1 MQANIKRSALEKM
14 LSFVLAAVLM
24 ISFVLDTAVRAI
36 AADGNG
42 DFNISLSWNK
52 SEDPRN
58 FVYDSDSLESKMA
71 RLKISYSNKEVSKSF
86 EAGEI
91 TITVT
96 GLKDAVRSGN
106 SYIPAGVAADKVT
119 DSPKNYEWSYS
130 YTAATDTFTFTN
142 NSAIAEKSTFE
153 GSFEIIWSLP
163 SRETKDNFTKDI
175 DAKLYTPETSVQ
187 SNSITYSQSRTPD
200 KYEIVQSTSKLFKD
214 KLPLDDYEEHIW
226 VSYDIGATDT
236 YCSKDV
242 EGNERFECYFLADAK
257 VTSDDLTDSGETVT
271 IDGKAYKK
279 YYSYKNV
286 TDSDNPYYLN
296 NILVAYPKSAYDF
309 SSQVT
314 NYVKLCGTYY
324 ESQDSDYED
333 EVGLLAQNKSTI
345 ALADYD
351 FNDIPGDIYKVW
363 KTSYGMHG
371 EYINNHCSDC
381 KNNGAVNSVNLSNGK
396 GTYYSALG
404 LLLNFYSESIKHPE
418 SYDLEFV
425 DDIIDVELNDGTIRR
440 LRDDEFN
447 FTKVYIPSTYQI
459 YNNNGFTISSADTV
473 NEAKN
478 AVRAGISSGA
488 YAVEIYVRHK
498 GAAATDF
505 ELLETEQTNDLKI
518 RSEGQTIDLPK
529 DTVGVKIRVVDVK
542 EGFLTSD
549 FRCYYQFH
557 TDDTDISTNGG
568 KVLNNMYFKL
578 NATYYDDGG
587 NRHVDVPINDYKNI
601 EDPVEKEKFL
611 TSLYGADYEN
621 SREYKRDIKLYS
633 EPLDREVGK
642 IHVLEIPNEF
652 KLTST
657 TIAPDTS
664 INSQGLSNL
673 AYHFLGSIN
682 SEFTLGEGTELSNFS
697 IYTIIPDG
705 LRLSEDYNDPEALKD
720 VLKFSSSGGYSS
732 AEIASHTNITIID
745 DPDSYDGRQYIK
757 FDFDFSDSPITTKN
771 LSISGIPMYVLR
783 HNVPYGRVNYTLRAA
798 MLVDQAGKWY
808 SNSTDNNNLEDS
820 IWVDIDGDGDTSE
833 PASFASSTYIL
844 TNSENYEMILTKYV
858 STPYSNGLV
867 NPSAKADI
875 ADVPKTDEGGEY
887 SYFLCARVNTGVAKN
902 IVFVDAIEPDDIS
915 EWQGEFVGVDYSQ
928 VVSQLTY
935 ENGVIPPT
943 IYYSSKVE
951 KEESYTKT
959 DASGNVTVNRDAFK
973 TGNWTT
979 EKPAVVRSIAVDFG
993 EGVANNGMDMMLE
1006 IKMKAPT
1013 DPNNY
1018 NKIATNSCSVGYEWI
1033 QKTDDTKSY
1042 PDYLT
1047 SNTVPVRYV
1056 PKCKVILTK
1065 KDGTSG
1071 KTITGA
1077 TFELYKK
1084 GEDAPDKLIGT
1095 YKTNDNGRITVGNLE
1110 YGVYYFKETDAPKG
1124 YEVSNS
1130 NSEEIR
1136 LSEDHPTQSINF
1148 ENTRKKG
1155 SITLKK
1161 VSDRLLD
1168 LALQG
1173 AEFMLYR
1180 EDGTEVSDKTFVT
1193 DSNGEIKITGLEWGK
1208 YYLLETKAPKG
1219 YELSSDKIEFEIN
1232 ADTVEAPELKTVTNK
1247 QKPATAVLEKY
1258 ELSNKY
1264 GEFSHDGNGNIN
1276 AELDEASPIS
1286 GAVYELFD
1294 ENGKKLSSNVTDA
1307 DGKIYAE
1314 DLTFGR
1320 YYFLEK
1326 TPSKGYSK
1334 YDEKIWFEVN
1344 ADHTSANLVVK
1355 TADTRKTGSVWLQ
1368 KSDDKGELVKG
1379 ATYSLF
1385 DKNGNKRYVTQVNP
1399 GKGDGKYKYSDSA
1412 SGTTD
1417 MITSSEGIIE
1427 IEGLHWGEY
1436 YLQETAS
1443 PKGYELNP
1451 EKYEF
1456 TVDKDTVMSTIIK
1469 KATDNRH
1476 KGTVEL
1482 TKCDEKDESHM
1493 LSGAVFTLYNNDGS
1507 VYRDDLVTDENG
1519 KLKVENI
1526 DWGSYYFL
1534 EKTAPAGYGLNPQK
1548 IRFSVNNITAG
1559 KVQEIT
1565 VTDPQKNYKLTINK
1579 KILQSD
1585 AVLAHGNPT
1594 FTFEVKN
1601 TASGRTYYKTVTF
1614 GSDNITPGGVGYAEA
1629 SVVFALPM
1637 GEYEI
1642 SEISVDRYRLSV
1654 IEPAKYAQ
1662 GDKAVVKLDDTNP
1675 EGGVSVSFTNDK
1687 TDQSKTTDNSMV
1699 TNILNCA
1706 RKLTAIVADYHGPTT
1721 VTSDKI
1727 SPDDLT
1733 VYAVYDDGTQIT
1745 VVNYTLNPETLSYEN
1760 NGDFEISVSY
1770 TDGGITRKDSFIV
1783 NVNLPSPFTAQF
1795 VSQNAD
1801 GTYTNADAPTEYTDS
1816 DGTTYDGL
1824 VKITGYIGDSSV
1836 INFPATLT
1844 GYIQTDSTS
1853 EDPTYAGKK
1862 FKVVGIEALEPSG
1875 ANTSDI
1881 SPIYVKNGITSVSS
1895 ISFAEGIEY
1904 IGLGAFK
1911 EFKGLTC
1918 ELELPSTLKSIGHH
1932 AFYSC
1937 RNLTGD
1943 IMIPSGVTKIEQ
1955 STFEWC
1961 TGLNGNLTFAEG
1973 SKLETIGKSA
1983 FYNCFKLTGDL
1994 TIPAGVTEIGEAA
2007 FMQCNGFNG
2016 NLIFAEGSKL
2026 KTIGKQAFKAS
2037 NGMNLNGN
2045 LILPESLETIGDEAF
2060 RKCNKFT
2067 GDLVIPKNVK
2077 TIGNNAFMSCS
2088 GFNGTLTFEADSNLT
2103 SIGDYAFSANGWSYD
2118 APKFTGGIAL
2128 PDKLETIGDH
2138 AFFTCSGFNGNLT
2151 LPSQLKEIK
2160 SWAFYGCSNLKSEG
2174 LYIPDTVEVLG
2185 NRAFGECQNLSGE
2198 LHLPINSKLD
2208 AIRMNTFYNCSKL
2221 TGTLTIPSNIKKIGY
2236 GAFNNCDGFT
2246 SLILNEGLEEIS
2258 VKIDSGDNFEKLG
2271 SFSSCDGLSG
2281 QLILPDG
2288 LKVIGQYSF
2297 SEKTGNNAWDYRGD
2311 INIKGPLVIPQS
2323 VTTIENHAFAGCTG
2337 FKGSALTIP
2346 KGNSLTSIGDYAFAS
2361 CEFDYSF
2368 WDNPPSQ
2375 SEIWIAF
2382 NSQDTDKAETS
2393 GVSSVDGNNGI
2404 NNGTNISTNATSV
2417 GNDICYGYQMKVGYF
2432 KREN

>member
-1 MQANIKRSALEKM
+1 MMQANIKRSALEKM

-52 SEDPRN
+52 SEDPLN
-58 FVYDSDSLESKMA
+58 FVYDSDSYEEKMA
-71 RLKISYSNKEVSKSF
+71 RLKISYSNKELSRTF
-86 EAGEI
+86 ESGEI

-106 SYIPAGVAADKVT
+106 SYIPAGVAADKATEV
-119 DSPKNYEWSYS
+119 PKNYEWSYS
-130 YTAATDTFTFTN
+130 YTAATDTYTFTN
-142 NSAIAEKSTFE
+142 NRKIDEKSTFE

-163 SRETKDNFTKDI
+163 SRETKDNFKKEI
-175 DAKLYTPETSVQ
+175 DAKLYTTENSVQ
-187 SNSITYSQSRTPD
+187 SNSVTYSQSRTPD

-214 KLPLDDYEEHIW
+214 KLPLEDYEEHIW

-236 YCSKDV
+236 YYSKDV

-257 VTSDDLTDSGETVT
+257 VDSDDLTDSGETVT
-271 IDGKAYKK
+271 IDGKSYKK

-286 TDSDNPYYLN
+286 KESDNPYYLN
-296 NILVAYPKSAYDF
+296 NILVAYPKTAYDF

-324 ESQDSDYED
+324 ESQDSDYEE

-351 FNDIPGDIYKVW
+351 FDDIPGDIYKVW

-371 EYINNHCSDC
+371 EYINKHCSDC
-381 KNNGAVNSVNLSNGK
+381 NNNGAVNSVNLSNGK
-396 GTYYSALG
+396 GTYYSALS
-404 LLLNFYSESIKHPE
+404 LHLNFYSDSIKHPE
-418 SYDLEFV
+418 SYDFEFV
-425 DDIIDVELNDGTIRR
+425 DDVIDVELNDGTIRR

-447 FTKVYIPSTYQI
+447 FTKVYIPSKYQI
-459 YNNNGFTISSADTV
+459 YNNNGFTILSADTV
-473 NEAKN
+473 NIAKN
-478 AVRAGISSGA
+478 AVRAGVSSEA

-518 RSEGQTIDLPK
+518 RTEGQTIDLPK

-542 EGFLTSD
+542 EGFLTSN

-578 NATYYDDGG
+578 NGTYYDDDG

-621 SREYKRDIKLYS
+621 NREYKRDIELYS
-633 EPLDREVGK
+633 EPLDRAVGK
-642 IHVLEIPNEF
+642 VHVLEIPNEF

-771 LSISGIPMYVLR
+771 LSISGIPMYIMR

-808 SNSTDNNNLEDS
+808 SNSIDNNNMEDS

-833 PASFASSTYIL
+833 PASFASDTYIL

-858 STPYSNGLV
+858 STPYSNGLK
-867 NPSAKADI
+867 NPNENDDI
-875 ADVPKTDEGGEY
+875 ADVPKTDAGGEY

-915 EWQGEFVGVDYSQ
+915 EWQGEFIGVDYSQ
-928 VVSQLTY
+928 VVSKLTY

-959 DASGNVTVNRDAFK
+959 DASGKVTINRDVFK

-993 EGVANNGMDMMLE
+993 EGVASHGLDMMLE
-1006 IKMKAPT
+1006 VKMKAPT

-1018 NKIATNSCSVGYEWI
+1018 NKKAMNSCCIGYEWI
-1033 QKTDDTKSY
+1033 QKTDDTKTY

-1056 PKCKVILTK
+1056 PKCKIILTK

-1071 KTITGA
+1071 KTLTGA

-1084 GEDAPDKLIGT
+1084 GEGAPDKLIGT

-1124 YEVSNS
+1124 YEVSNL

-1136 LSEDHPTQSINF
+1136 LSEDYPTQSINF

-1155 SITLKK
+1155 SITIKK

-1180 EDGTEVSDKTFVT
+1180 ENGTEVSDKAFVT

-1219 YELSSDKIEFEIN
+1219 YELSSEKIEFEIN
-1232 ADTVEAPELKTVTNK
+1232 ADTAESPELKTVTNV

-1258 ELSNKY
+1258 ELSGNKY
-1264 GEFSHDGNGNIN
+1264 GEFSHDENGNIN

-1286 GAVYELFD
+1286 GAVYELYD
-1294 ENGKKLSSNVTDA
+1294 ENGNKLSANVTDA

-1334 YDEKIWFEVN
+1334 YNEKIWFEVN

-1385 DKNGNKRYVTQVNP
+1385 DKNGNKRYVTQVSP
-1399 GKGDGKYKYSDSA
+1399 GKYKYSDSA

-1427 IEGLHWGEY
+1427 VEGLHWGEY

-1469 KATDNRH
+1469 KATDNRQ

-1482 TKCDEKDESHM
+1482 TKCDEEDESHM

-1507 VYRDDLVTDENG
+1507 VYRDDLVTGENG

-1534 EKTAPAGYGLNPQK
+1534 EKTAPAGYGLNTQK

-1594 FTFEVKN
+1594 FTFEVRN

-1614 GSDNITPGGVGYAEA
+1614 GSDNITPGGEGYAEA

-1642 SEISVDRYRLSV
+1642 SEISVDRYRLSA
-1654 IEPAKYAQ
+1654 IEPESYAQ
-1662 GDKAVVKLDDTNP
+1662 GDKAVVTLDDTNP
-1675 EGGVSVSFTNDK
+1675 EGGVYVSFTNDK

-1745 VVNYTLNPETLSYEN
+1745 VVNYTLDPETLSYAN

-1783 NVNLPSPFTAQF
+1783 NVDLPSPFTAKF
-1795 VSQNAD
+1795 VSKNAD
-1801 GTYTNADAPTEYTDS
+1801 GTYFDADNPAKYTDA

-1836 INFPATLT
+1836 INFPAKLT
-1844 GYIQTDSTS
+1844 GYIPNGNTTEIEKYS
-1853 EDPTYAGKK
+1853 GKK
-1862 FKVVGIEALEPSG
+1862 FKVVGIEALNPSDR
-1875 ANTSDI
+1875 NT
-1881 SPIYVKNGITSVSS
+1881 IYVKNGITNVSS
-1895 ISFAEGIEY
+1895 ISFTEGIEY
-1904 IGLGAFK
+1904 IGPGAFR
-1911 EFKGLTC
+1911 EFTGLNC
-1918 ELELPSTLKSIGHH
+1918 ELKLPSTLKNIGHH
-1932 AFYSC
+1932 AFWGDTGLTC
-1937 RNLTGD
+1937 ENLT
-1943 IMIPSGVTKIEQ
+1943 IPNGVTKIGAEAFCNCENLKGTLTIPETVKTIDGGTW
-1955 STFEWC
+1955 SGAFTNCKGLTSLVIEDGVTEIGRYTFSEC
-1961 TGLNGNLTFAEG
+1961 SG
-1973 SKLETIGKSA
+1973 
-1983 FYNCFKLTGDL
+1983 LTGDL
-1994 TIPAGVTEIGEAA
+1994 TIPDSV
-2007 FMQCNGFNG
+2007 
-2016 NLIFAEGSKL
+2016 
-2026 KTIGKQAFKAS
+2026 KTIGQGAFY
-2037 NGMNLNGN
+2037 NCRGLNGN
-2045 LILPESLETIGDEAF
+2045 LKLPNNPEFKEIYPSTFNNCNNLTGALTIPESVTAIDTEAF
-2060 RKCNKFT
+2060 AYCNNLD
-2067 GDLVIPKNVK
+2067 GVL
-2077 TIGNNAFMSCS
+2077 
-2088 GFNGTLTFEADSNLT
+2088 TLPRNLT
-2103 SIGDYAFSANGWSYD
+2103 SIGSSAFSCCY
-2118 APKFTGGIAL
+2118 
-2128 PDKLETIGDH
+2128 KLKTSD
-2138 AFFTCSGFNGNLT
+2138 
-2151 LPSQLKEIK
+2151 
-2160 SWAFYGCSNLKSEG
+2160 EG
-2174 LYIPDTVEVLG
+2174 LYIPDTVETLG
-2185 NRAFGECQNLSGE
+2185 NRAFRECRELSGQ
-2198 LHLPINSKLD
+2198 LHLPANDKVT
-2208 AIRMNTFYNCSKL
+2208 AIEMNTFYDCRKL
-2221 TGTLTIPSNIKKIGY
+2221 SGTLTIPSNIIKLGY
-2236 GAFNNCDGFT
+2236 GAFYNCKSFT
-2246 SLILNEGLEEIS
+2246 GLELNEGLEEIS
-2258 VKIDSGDNFEKLG
+2258 AAIATENFEGLG
-2271 SFSSCDGLSG
+2271 TFQSCFGLTGALKFPSTV
-2281 QLILPDG
+2281 
-2288 LKVIGQYSF
+2288 KVIGQKAFYQCNKLSTLELNEGLVSIGREAF
-2297 SEKTGNNAWDYRGD
+2297 RLCTGLKFDLT
-2311 INIKGPLVIPQS
+2311 IPLS
-2323 VTTIENHAFAGCTG
+2323 VEIIDEYAFAYCTG
-2337 FKGSALTIP
+2337 FSGYKLTIP
-2346 KGNSLTSIGDYAFAS
+2346 KGNSLKFIGSNAFES
-2361 CEFDYSF
+2361 CWFEKDEGA
-2368 WDNPPSQ
+2368 NATTV
-2375 SEIWIAF
+2375 WIAIDPS
-2382 NSQDTDKAETS
+2382 NSGDQAKLSEYGFEVGKTYYYDDTYPRISEAANTS
-2393 GVSSVDGNNGI
+2393 QTTVTGDPF
-2404 NNGTNISTNATSV
+2404 
-2417 GNDICYGYQMKVGYF
+2417 YGYQLPYGFFERK
-2432 KREN
+2432 N